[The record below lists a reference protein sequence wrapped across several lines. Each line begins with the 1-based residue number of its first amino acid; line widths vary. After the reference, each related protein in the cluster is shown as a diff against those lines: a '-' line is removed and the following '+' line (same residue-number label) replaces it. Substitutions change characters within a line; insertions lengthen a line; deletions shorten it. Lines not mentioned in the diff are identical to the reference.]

1 MIQKIGKYRID
12 GVLGTGA
19 MGVVYKAW
27 DANIARTVA
36 LKTIRRELLDGLQEG
51 EIVARFRN
59 EAQASG
65 RLMHPNIVAV
75 YDFGEFEDTTYIAME
90 YVDGTP
96 LGSFLNKDAP
106 MDLAASVTCITQL
119 LRALDYAHARGVV
132 HRDIKPANIL
142 ITPDAQV
149 KITDF
154 GIAKIESSTLTQVGA
169 VIGTPSYMSPE
180 QFKGESVDG
189 RSDLFA
195 VGIVLYQMLTGVRP
209 FSGPASTV
217 MHQIIN
223 ETPVA
228 PSVRRPELHPA
239 FDAVVQ
245 KAMAKRIEDRY
256 PGAQAFLEALAAAHL
271 QHNGGQPLTEEDNER
286 TVLAFQ
292 RPAPAP
298 VSVPEPGRAAT
309 SQPGGVPA
317 HGSGISTGSQAL
329 TGATPEWLLA
339 LAPDLQ
345 VALSTQIGPVAKLV
359 LKNAARDALDLDD
372 LCAKLLPHIGSEAG
386 RTQFQDGVR
395 EIKKKH
401 GLSTLSTMGGRS
413 NVQNTGRTQLGQ
425 PSQLTQMTGLPTL
438 LQLSPEL
445 MEAAQQKLAVYV
457 GPIAKVLA
465 KRASKMTGNANE
477 FYRLLAENLP
487 DAEDRARF
495 LKEVGRG

>member
-1 MIQKIGKYRID
+1 MGTIDRIGKYRID
-12 GVLGTGA
+12 GVLGSGA
-19 MGVVYKAW
+19 MGVVYKAY

-36 LKTIRRELLDGLQEG
+36 LKTIRNELLDGAQEG

-65 RLMHPNIVAV
+65 RLVHPNIVTV
-75 YDFGEFEDTTYIAME
+75 YDFGEVDDTTYIAME
-90 YVDGTP
+90 YVDGTA
-96 LGSFLNKDAP
+96 LSAFLVKDVP
-106 MDLAASVTCITQL
+106 MDLAAAVTCMAQL

-142 ITPDAQV
+142 ITGDAQV

-180 QFKGESVDG
+180 QFKGEAVDG

-217 MHQIIN
+217 MHQIIH
-223 ETPVA
+223 EMPPR
-228 PSVRRPELHPA
+228 PSERQPSLHPA
-239 FDAVVQ
+239 FDAVL
-245 KAMAKRIEDRY
+245 ARALAKNAHDRY
-256 PGAQAFLEALAAAHL
+256 PSALAFLDAINTAHL
-271 QHNGGQPLTEEDNER
+271 QHTGGVPMTEEDNER
-286 TVLAFQ
+286 TVLVFQ
-292 RPAPAP
+292 KPARAPAP
-298 VSVPEPGRAAT
+298 PQQHAVHPASA
-309 SQPGGVPA
+309 SQ
-317 HGSGISTGSQAL
+317 HGSAASGAGSGLSSTSA
-329 TGATPEWLLA
+329 APDWLQP
-339 LAPDLQ
+339 LAPELQ
-345 VALSTQIGPVAKLV
+345 TALSTQIGPVAKLV
-359 LKNAARDALDLDD
+359 LKNAARDAEGVDD
-372 LCAKLLPHIGSEAG
+372 LCARLLPHIGSEEG
-386 RTQFQDGVR
+386 RAQFQESVR

-401 GLSTLSTMGGRS
+401 GLSTLSTMGARS
-413 NVQNTGRTQLGQ
+413 Q
-425 PSQLTQMTGLPTL
+425 PGSQGGAPATQLTQMTGMPTL

-445 MEAAQQKLAVYV
+445 MEAAQQKLAAHI

-465 KRASKMTGNANE
+465 KRAAKMTGSADE

-487 DAEDRARF
+487 DPQERARF

>member
-1 MIQKIGKYRID
+1 MATLDRIGKYRID
-12 GVLGTGA
+12 GVLGSGA
-19 MGVVYKAW
+19 MGVVYKAY
-27 DANIARTVA
+27 DADIARTVA
-36 LKTIRRELLDGLQEG
+36 LKTIRHELLDGMQEAD
-51 EIVARFRN
+51 IVARFRN

-65 RLMHPNIVAV
+65 RLVHPNIVAV
-75 YDFGEFEDTTYIAME
+75 YDFGTYNNTTYIAME

-96 LGSFLNKDAP
+96 LNAFLVKDVP
-106 MDLAASVTCITQL
+106 MDLAASITCITQL

-142 ITPDAQV
+142 ITGDAQV

-180 QFKGESVDG
+180 QFKGEPVDG

-217 MHQIIN
+217 MHQIIHEN
-223 ETPVA
+223 PPR
-228 PSVRRPELHPA
+228 PSERQPALHPA
-239 FDAVVQ
+239 FDAVLAR
-245 KAMAKRIEDRY
+245 AMAKRVEDRY
-256 PGAQAFLEALAAAHL
+256 PGAQAFLDALNAAYM
-271 QHNGGQPLTEEDNER
+271 QQTGGVPLTDEDNER

-292 RPAPAP
+292 RPE
-298 VSVPEPGRAAT
+298 SPEPARPAHPAAASQHG
-309 SQPGGVPA
+309 SQPAG
-317 HGSGISTGSQAL
+317 TGSASSL
-329 TGATPEWLLA
+329 TAAPEWLQG

-345 VALSTQIGPVAKLV
+345 TALSTQIGPVAKLV
-359 LKNAARDALDLDD
+359 LKNAARDAIDLDD
-372 LCAKLLPHIGSEAG
+372 LCNRLLPHIGSDAG
-386 RTQFQDGVR
+386 RVQFQDSLR

-401 GLSTLSTMGGRS
+401 GLSTLSTMSGRS
-413 NVQNTGRTQLGQ
+413 QTGTSRPAT
-425 PSQLTQMTGLPTL
+425 QLTQMTGMPTL

-445 MEAAQQKLAVYV
+445 MEAAQMKLAVYV

-465 KRASKMTGNANE
+465 KRASKMTGNADE

-487 DAEDRARF
+487 DPQERARF
-495 LKEVGRG
+495 LKDVGKG

>member
-1 MIQKIGKYRID
+1 MATIDRIGKYRID
-12 GVLGTGA
+12 GVLGSGA
-19 MGVVYKAW
+19 MGVVYKAY
-27 DANIARTVA
+27 DADIARTVA
-36 LKTIRRELLDGLQEG
+36 LKTIRHELLDGLQEAD
-51 EIVARFRN
+51 IVARFRN

-65 RLMHPNIVAV
+65 RLVHPNIVAV
-75 YDFGEFEDTTYIAME
+75 YDFGAYGETTYIAME

-96 LGSFLNKDAP
+96 LNAFLVKDVP
-106 MDLAASVTCITQL
+106 MDLAASITCITQL

-142 ITPDAQV
+142 ITGDAQV

-180 QFKGESVDG
+180 QFKGETVDG

-217 MHQIIN
+217 MHQIIH
-223 ETPVA
+223 EMPPR
-228 PSVRRPELHPA
+228 PSERQPSLNPA
-239 FDAVVQ
+239 FDAVLA

-256 PGAQAFLEALAAAHL
+256 PNAQAFLDALNAAYM
-271 QHNGGQPLTEEDNER
+271 QQTGGVPLTDEDNER

-292 RPAPAP
+292 RPA
-298 VSVPEPGRAAT
+298 VPEPARPTHPTGA
-309 SQPGGVPA
+309 SQSMPA
-317 HGSGISTGSQAL
+317 TGSASSL
-329 TGATPEWLLA
+329 TSAPEWLHG

-345 VALSTQIGPVAKLV
+345 TALSTQIGPVAKLV
-359 LKNAARDALDLDD
+359 LKNAARDAVDLDD
-372 LCAKLLPHIGSEAG
+372 LCNRLLPHIGSDAG
-386 RTQFQDGVR
+386 RTQFQDSVR

-401 GLSTLSTMGGRS
+401 GLSTLATMSGRS
-413 NVQNTGRTQLGQ
+413 QAGAPKT
-425 PSQLTQMTGLPTL
+425 QLTQMTGMPTL
-438 LQLSPEL
+438 LQLSPEQ
-445 MEAAQQKLAVYV
+445 MEAAQMKLAVYV

-465 KRASKMTGNANE
+465 KRAAKMTGNADE

-487 DAEDRARF
+487 DPQERARF
-495 LKEVGRG
+495 LKDVGRS

>member
-1 MIQKIGKYRID
+1 MATLDRIGKYRID
-12 GVLGTGA
+12 GVLGSGA
-19 MGVVYKAW
+19 MGVVYKAY
-27 DANIARTVA
+27 DADIARTVA
-36 LKTIRRELLDGLQEG
+36 LKTIRHELLDGMQEAD
-51 EIVARFRN
+51 IVARFRN

-65 RLMHPNIVAV
+65 RLVHPNIVAV
-75 YDFGEFEDTTYIAME
+75 YDFGTYNNTTYIAME

-96 LGSFLNKDAP
+96 LNTFLVKDVP
-106 MDLAASVTCITQL
+106 MDLAASITCITQL

-142 ITPDAQV
+142 ITGDAQV

-180 QFKGESVDG
+180 QFKGETVDG

-217 MHQIIN
+217 MHQIIHEN
-223 ETPVA
+223 PPR
-228 PSVRRPELHPA
+228 PSERQPALHPA
-239 FDAVVQ
+239 FDTVVAR
-245 KAMAKRIEDRY
+245 AMAKRVEDRY
-256 PGAQAFLEALAAAHL
+256 PGAQAFLDALNAAYL
-271 QHNGGQPLTEEDNER
+271 QRTGGVPLTDEDNER

-292 RPAPAP
+292 RPESPQPARP
-298 VSVPEPGRAAT
+298 ANPAGTSQHGSQPAAT
-309 SQPGGVPA
+309 
-317 HGSGISTGSQAL
+317 GSASSL
-329 TGATPEWLLA
+329 TAAPEWLQG

-345 VALSTQIGPVAKLV
+345 TALSTQIGPVAKLV
-359 LKNAARDALDLDD
+359 LKNAARDAIDLDD
-372 LCAKLLPHIGSEAG
+372 LCNRLLPHISSDAG
-386 RTQFQDGVR
+386 RVQFQDSVR

-401 GLSTLSTMGGRS
+401 GLSTLSTMSGRS
-413 NVQNTGRTQLGQ
+413 QTGTGRPAT
-425 PSQLTQMTGLPTL
+425 QLTQMTGMPTL

-445 MEAAQQKLAVYV
+445 MEAAHMKLAVYV

-465 KRASKMTGNANE
+465 KRASKMTGNADE

-487 DAEDRARF
+487 DPQERARF
-495 LKEVGRG
+495 LKDVGKG

>member
-1 MIQKIGKYRID
+1 MATIDRIGKYRID
-12 GVLGTGA
+12 GVLGSGA
-19 MGVVYKAW
+19 MGVVYKAY
-27 DANIARTVA
+27 DADIARTVA
-36 LKTIRRELLDGLQEG
+36 LKTIRHELLDGLQEAD
-51 EIVARFRN
+51 IIARFRN

-65 RLMHPNIVAV
+65 RLVHPNIVAV
-75 YDFGEFEDTTYIAME
+75 YDFGAYADTTYIAME

-96 LGSFLNKDAP
+96 LNAFLVKDVP
-106 MDLAASVTCITQL
+106 MDLAASITCITQL

-142 ITPDAQV
+142 ITGDAQV

-180 QFKGESVDG
+180 QFKGETVDG

-217 MHQIIN
+217 MHQIIH
-223 ETPVA
+223 EMPPR
-228 PSVRRPELHPA
+228 PSERQPSLNPA
-239 FDAVVQ
+239 FDTVLA

-256 PGAQAFLEALAAAHL
+256 PSAQAFLDALNAAYM
-271 QHNGGQPLTEEDNER
+271 QQTGGVPLTDEDNER

-292 RPAPAP
+292 RPA
-298 VSVPEPGRAAT
+298 VPEPARPAYPTGA
-309 SQPGGVPA
+309 SQSMPA
-317 HGSGISTGSQAL
+317 TGSASSL
-329 TGATPEWLLA
+329 TSAPEWLHG

-345 VALSTQIGPVAKLV
+345 TALSTQIGPVAKLV
-359 LKNAARDALDLDD
+359 LKNAARDAVDLDD
-372 LCAKLLPHIGSEAG
+372 LCNRLLPHIGSDAG
-386 RTQFQDGVR
+386 RSQFQDSVR

-401 GLSTLSTMGGRS
+401 GLSTLATMSGRS
-413 NVQNTGRTQLGQ
+413 QTSAPKT
-425 PSQLTQMTGLPTL
+425 QLTQMTGMPTL

-445 MEAAQQKLAVYV
+445 MEAAQMKLAVYV

-465 KRASKMTGNANE
+465 KRASKMTGNADE

-487 DAEDRARF
+487 DPQERARF
-495 LKEVGRG
+495 LKDVGRS

>member
-1 MIQKIGKYRID
+1 MATIDRIGKYRID
-12 GVLGTGA
+12 GVLGSGA
-19 MGVVYKAW
+19 MGVVYKAY
-27 DANIARTVA
+27 DADIARTVA
-36 LKTIRRELLDGLQEG
+36 LKTIRHELLDGLQEAD
-51 EIVARFRN
+51 IVARFRN

-65 RLMHPNIVAV
+65 RLVHPNIVAV
-75 YDFGEFEDTTYIAME
+75 YDFGAYADTTYIAME

-96 LGSFLNKDAP
+96 LNAFLVKDVP
-106 MDLAASVTCITQL
+106 MDLAASITCITQL

-142 ITPDAQV
+142 ITGDAQV

-180 QFKGESVDG
+180 QFKGETVDG

-217 MHQIIN
+217 MHQIIH
-223 ETPVA
+223 EMPPR
-228 PSVRRPELHPA
+228 PSERQPSLNSA
-239 FDAVVQ
+239 FDAVLA

-256 PGAQAFLEALAAAHL
+256 PNAQAFLDALNAAYM
-271 QHNGGQPLTEEDNER
+271 QQTGGVPLTDEDNER

-292 RPAPAP
+292 RP
-298 VSVPEPGRAAT
+298 VVPEPAR
-309 SQPGGVPA
+309 PA
-317 HGSGISTGSQAL
+317 HPTGASQSMPATGSAASL
-329 TGATPEWLLA
+329 TSAPEWLHS

-345 VALSTQIGPVAKLV
+345 TALSTQIGPVAKLV
-359 LKNAARDALDLDD
+359 LKNAARDAVDLDD
-372 LCAKLLPHIGSEAG
+372 LCNRLLPHIGSDAG
-386 RTQFQDGVR
+386 RTQFQDSVR

-401 GLSTLSTMGGRS
+401 GLSTLATMSGRS
-413 NVQNTGRTQLGQ
+413 QASAPRT
-425 PSQLTQMTGLPTL
+425 QLTQMTGMPTL

-445 MEAAQQKLAVYV
+445 MEAAQMKLAVYV

-465 KRASKMTGNANE
+465 KRASKMTGNADE

-487 DAEDRARF
+487 DPQERARF
-495 LKEVGRG
+495 LKDVGRS

>member
-1 MIQKIGKYRID
+1 LATNQKIGKYRID
-12 GVLGTGA
+12 GVLGSGA
-19 MGVVYKAW
+19 MGVVYQAW

-36 LKTIRRELLDGLQEG
+36 LKTIRRELLDVGSGQES
-51 EIVARFRN
+51 ELVARFRN

-65 RLMHPNIVAV
+65 RLLHPNIVAV
-75 YDFGEFEDTTYIAME
+75 YDFGELEGTTYIAME

-96 LGSFLNKDAP
+96 LGAFLAKDVP
-106 MDLAASVTCITQL
+106 MDVTASVTCLAQL

-142 ITPDAQV
+142 VTGDAQV

-180 QFKGESVDG
+180 QFKGEVVDG
-189 RSDLFA
+189 RADLFA

-209 FSGPASTV
+209 FSGAASVV
-217 MHQIIN
+217 MHQILN
-223 ETPVA
+223 ETPPD
-228 PSVRRPELHPA
+228 PSTRNPGLHPA

-245 KAMAKRIEDRY
+245 RALAKRSEDRY
-256 PGAQAFLEALAAAHL
+256 PNALAFLDALNAAHL
-271 QHNGGQPLTEEDNER
+271 QHSGGLPITEEDNER

-292 RPAPAP
+292 RPAQLVEP
-298 VSVPEPGRAAT
+298 VRAAPIQQ
-309 SQPGGVPA
+309 SSV
-317 HGSGISTGSQAL
+317 STGSSAL
-329 TGATPEWLLA
+329 TAGAPEWLLA

-345 VALSTQIGPVAKLV
+345 LALSTQIGPVARLV
-359 LKNAARDALDLDD
+359 IKNAARDALDLDD
-372 LCAKLLPHIGSEAG
+372 LCARLLPHIGSDAG
-386 RTQFQDGVR
+386 RAQFQDEVR

-401 GLSTLSTMGGRS
+401 GLATLGTMGARS
-413 NVQNTGRTQLGQ
+413 QVRSTDSAGSTV
-425 PSQLTQMTGLPTL
+425 LTQMTGMPTL

-445 MEAAQQKLAVYV
+445 MEAAQHKLAVYV

-465 KRASKMTGNANE
+465 KRASKMTGNADE
-477 FYRLLAENLP
+477 FYRLLADNLP
-487 DAEDRARF
+487 DPQDRARF

>member
-1 MIQKIGKYRID
+1 
-12 GVLGTGA
+12 
-19 MGVVYKAW
+19 MGVVYKAY
-27 DANIARTVA
+27 DADIARTVA
-36 LKTIRRELLDGLQEG
+36 LKTIRHELLDGLQEAD
-51 EIVARFRN
+51 IVARFRN

-65 RLMHPNIVAV
+65 RLVHPNIVAV
-75 YDFGEFEDTTYIAME
+75 YDFGAYGETTYIAME

-96 LGSFLNKDAP
+96 LNAFLVKDVP
-106 MDLAASVTCITQL
+106 MDLAASITCITQL

-142 ITPDAQV
+142 ITGDAQV

-180 QFKGESVDG
+180 QFKGETVDG

-217 MHQIIN
+217 MHQIIH
-223 ETPVA
+223 EMPPR
-228 PSVRRPELHPA
+228 PSERQPSLNPA
-239 FDAVVQ
+239 FDAVLA

-256 PGAQAFLEALAAAHL
+256 PNAQAFLDALNAAYM
-271 QHNGGQPLTEEDNER
+271 QQTGGVPLTDEDNER

-292 RPAPAP
+292 RPA
-298 VSVPEPGRAAT
+298 VPEPAR
-309 SQPGGVPA
+309 PA
-317 HGSGISTGSQAL
+317 HPTGASQSMPATGSASSL
-329 TGATPEWLLA
+329 TSAPEWLHG

-345 VALSTQIGPVAKLV
+345 TALSTQIGPVAKLV
-359 LKNAARDALDLDD
+359 LKNAARDAADLDD
-372 LCAKLLPHIGSEAG
+372 LCNRLLPHIGSDAG
-386 RTQFQDGVR
+386 RTQFQDSVR

-401 GLSTLSTMGGRS
+401 GLSTLATMSGRS
-413 NVQNTGRTQLGQ
+413 QAGAPKT
-425 PSQLTQMTGLPTL
+425 QLTQMTGMPTL
-438 LQLSPEL
+438 LQLSPEQ
-445 MEAAQQKLAVYV
+445 MEAAQMKLAVYV

-465 KRASKMTGNANE
+465 KRAAKMTGNADE

-487 DAEDRARF
+487 DPQERARF
-495 LKEVGRG
+495 LKDVGRS